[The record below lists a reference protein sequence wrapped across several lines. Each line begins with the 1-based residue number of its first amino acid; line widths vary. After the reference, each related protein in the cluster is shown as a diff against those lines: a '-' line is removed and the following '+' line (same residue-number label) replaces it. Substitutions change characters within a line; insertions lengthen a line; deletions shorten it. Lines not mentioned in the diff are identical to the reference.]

1 MPSADSTTLA
11 APRATPATEAA
22 IERSIAL
29 TFDVAAAAIALTD
42 LDGRLLRVND
52 AFCHL
57 LGYERDDL
65 IGLTLAKLTHPDD
78 ENPASASRRESIES
92 GAEAYRVEKRYIR
105 KNGDIIWAV
114 AHVTV
119 VREDDGE
126 PVHLLG
132 LVQEITESKRIQ
144 ADLTRLALHDPLTG
158 VANRILLDDRL
169 RVALARAARHRSL
182 TGVLYLDLDGFKV
195 INDKYGHTVG
205 DEVLRA
211 VASRLR
217 AVLRPSDVVAR
228 VGGDEFVAVCEE
240 LDGKGEG
247 EAIAARVDTVI
258 RQTIKSS
265 AGELRTSASVGLAL
279 AEGTADVTAD
289 DLIRLADEAMYRAK
303 QAGAG
308 IST

>member
-1 MPSADSTTLA
+1 
-11 APRATPATEAA
+11 
-22 IERSIAL
+22 
-29 TFDVAAAAIALTD
+29 
-42 LDGRLLRVND
+42 
-52 AFCHL
+52 
-57 LGYERDDL
+57 
-65 IGLTLAKLTHPDD
+65 
-78 ENPASASRRESIES
+78 
-92 GAEAYRVEKRYIR
+92 
-105 KNGDIIWAV
+105 
-114 AHVTV
+114 
-119 VREDDGE
+119 
-126 PVHLLG
+126 
-132 LVQEITESKRIQ
+132 
-144 ADLTRLALHDPLTG
+144 
-158 VANRILLDDRL
+158 
-169 RVALARAARHRSL
+169 
-182 TGVLYLDLDGFKV
+182 
-195 INDKYGHTVG
+195 
-205 DEVLRA
+205 VLRA